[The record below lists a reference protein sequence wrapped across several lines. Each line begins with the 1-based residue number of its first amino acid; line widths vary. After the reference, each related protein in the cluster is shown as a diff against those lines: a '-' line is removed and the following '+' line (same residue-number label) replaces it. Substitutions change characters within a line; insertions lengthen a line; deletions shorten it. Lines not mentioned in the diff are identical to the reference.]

1 MRKVPAVE
9 GRASVPRKS
18 THATTPEGQR
28 AAGGA
33 PGASTSPATPDL
45 SALGASLPEVLL
57 PYQRELL
64 AATHAHQVV
73 VCEKS
78 RRIGATWGVAADA
91 VLAAGA
97 QRGAAGMDVFYV
109 GYNLDMTREFIDTCA
124 MWARA
129 FAGAAADVEEF
140 LFTEQGEGGA
150 DRQIQAF
157 RIRFAS
163 RFEIVALCSRP
174 RALRGRQGYVIIDEA
189 AFHDELEEL
198 LKAALA
204 LLIWGGKVL
213 VISTHDGVD
222 NPFAQLVEDCRAGRR
237 PYALVRTTF
246 ADAIAQG
253 LYRRVCLVRSA
264 PWTAEEETSW
274 AAGIRANYGDAATEE
289 LDCVPRASGGKY
301 LPRTL
306 LEARAEAAIP
316 VVRWSLPDAFV
327 DLSEDERIRQ
337 VRELCEADL
346 RPLLGGAA
354 AGGRSYVGEDFG
366 RSGDLTVMWP
376 VSVGTDLRR
385 HTPFV
390 LELRNVPFTSQQQIL
405 FWLCDSLPRFSGAA
419 LDARGNG
426 QFLAEVA
433 RQRYGAEAIAEV
445 MLSEGWYREHMP
457 RLKSALED
465 ATFTL
470 PKDADIVDDLRSLEV
485 VRGVARIPDGSRG
498 KGASGQ
504 RHGDAA
510 IAAALA
516 LFAAATLDAGS
527 IACGASGAYVSLD
540 GFAGQLERFTNP
552 AGWN

>member
-1 MRKVPAVE
+1 MIPSLE
-9 GRASVPRKS
+9 G
-18 THATTPEGQR
+18 
-28 AAGGA
+28 
-33 PGASTSPATPDL
+33 
-45 SALGASLPEVLL
+45 LGDSLPDVLL

-64 AATHAHQVV
+64 RATAAHQVV
-73 VCEKS
+73 VVEKS

-91 VLAAGA
+91 VLAAGSKRA
-97 QRGAAGMDVFYV
+97 SGGMDVFYV

-129 FAGAAADVEEF
+129 FAGAAAEVEEF
-140 LFTEQGEGGA
+140 LFREQGDDGA

-157 RIRFAS
+157 RIRFGS
-163 RFEIVALCSRP
+163 TFEIVALCSRP

-222 NPFAQLVEDCRAGRR
+222 NPFALLVDDCRAGRR
-237 PYALVRTTF
+237 PFAMLRTTF
-246 ADAIAQG
+246 ADALADG
-253 LYRRVCLVRSA
+253 LYRRVCLVRGQA
-264 PWTAEEETSW
+264 WTAEGEAAW
-274 AAGIRANYGDAATEE
+274 AEGIRAIYGDAATEE
-289 LDCVPRASGGKY
+289 LDCIPRNSGGRY
-301 LPRTL
+301 LSRTL
-306 LEARAEAAIP
+306 LETRAKDSIP
-316 VVRWSLPDAFV
+316 VVRLALADDFV
-327 DLSEDERIRQ
+327 DKSEDER
-337 VRELCEADL
+337 VRAVSVFCEERL
-346 RPLLGGAA
+346 RPIVAA
-354 AGGRSYVGEDFG
+354 LVDTDRSYLGEDFG

-376 VSVGTDLRR
+376 LVVRADLRR

-390 LELRNVPFTSQQQIL
+390 LELRNIPFTSQQQIL
-405 FWLCDSLPRFSGAA
+405 FWLCDSLPRFGGAA

-465 ATFTL
+465 DQVDL
-470 PKDADIVDDLRSLEV
+470 PRDAEIVDDLRSLEV
-485 VRGVARIPDGSRG
+485 VRGVARVPDRSSAP
-498 KGASGQ
+498 KAASGQ

-510 IAAALA
+510 IAVALA
-516 LFAAATLDAGS
+516 LFAAATLDAGPIDVS
-527 IACGASGAYVSLD
+527 TSGQATSLG
-540 GFAGQLERFTNP
+540 GFAGDLERHGF